1 MKNFSFNIVFTIL
14 IGYSVPYVP
23 SYYYEFGEM
32 KWVALYQDKN
42 ESLLN
47 FYTQKRKTKSEIKA
61 LQTHSLRLMKR
72 RGI

>member
-42 ESLLN
+42 ESLLE
-47 FYTQKRKTKSEIKA
+47 FIYKKSEK
-61 LQTHSLRLMKR
+61 QSLR
-72 RGI
+72 